1 MSKNCYLTGKGLQK
15 VQTALMKLAAQGYSE
30 QNCLKSVNKPFPEN
44 VNLSKLE
51 GMVQQQRETLKKI
64 LYRTHPVNRKS
75 LEYLFREISI
85 AGLEESDYENRGRD
99 PKNATSTNQR
109 VSANTQK
116 VPVEQLTQVIVS
128 DNGIPKVIRR
138 SSQNRRNL

>member
-15 VQTALMKLAAQGYSE
+15 VQTAAQGYSE

-44 VNLSKLE
+44 VNLSELE
-51 GMVQQQRETLKKI
+51 RVVGQQRETLKKI
-64 LYRTHPVNRKS
+64 LYRTHPVNKKS
-75 LEYLFREISI
+75 LDDLFTALSI
-85 AGLEESDYENRGRD
+85 DLEESDYENRGRD
-99 PKNATSTNQR
+99 HKNATSTNQR

-116 VPVEQLTQVIVS
+116 VLVEQVTQVIAS

>member
-15 VQTALMKLAAQGYSE
+15 VQAALRKLAAQGCSE

-44 VNLSKLE
+44 VNLSELE
-51 GMVQQQRETLKKI
+51 RVVGQQRETLKKI
-64 LYRTHPVNRKS
+64 LYRRHPVNKKS
-75 LEYLFREISI
+75 LDDLFMALAIDD
-85 AGLEESDYENRGRD
+85 LKKSDYENRGCD
-99 PKNATSTNQR
+99 HKNATSTNQR

-116 VPVEQLTQVIVS
+116 VPVELVTQVIAS